1 LFGDG
6 GSDAGK
12 EELTVFFAVDDVV
25 FDVNG
30 RYIGVA
36 RRLSQRPPYSPLQ
49 KKGTRHDEGR
59 ENQ

>member
-1 LFGDG
+1 M
-6 GSDAGK
+6 
-12 EELTVFFAVDDVV
+12 VFFAVDDVV